1 MLQRRR
7 LRCRARSNHFPCF
20 NHTQAV
26 VTATM
31 FAELT
36 YVKKIYQFTLLL
48 LLLLL
53 LSYAFQLSI
62 LGCASKEAQSPNFK
76 PFAICHFNLS
86 LDSMEPFSHPIKPF
100 WNWTI
105 TDHVKLSLGAQRV
118 ETKWQLKNFETAEC
132 GWMDGCA
139 LWSMGEPSLR
149 NIHWPL
155 LPPLKQHKQES
166 TSLFRSVVCA
176 LHDTNGPEQTNEW
189 TPE

>member
-7 LRCRARSNHFPCF
+7 LRCRARSYHLPCV

-76 PFAICHFNLS
+76 PFALCHFNLS

-118 ETKWQLKNFETAEC
+118 ETKWQLKIYQTAGC
-132 GWMDGCA
+132 GLGGF
-139 LWSMGEPSLR
+139 LFSKISEFPIVHVPKLF
-149 NIHWPL
+149 PL
-155 LPPLKQHKQES
+155 LHRFQNYFCFMLWDLSFP
-166 TSLFRSVVCA
+166 
-176 LHDTNGPEQTNEW
+176 W
-189 TPE
+189 W

>member
-1 MLQRRR
+1 MLYPGSVVPLAMFVNSSALSAKNCIVSGWEMLQRRR

-86 LDSMEPFSHPIKPF
+86 LDSMEPFSDPIKPF

-105 TDHVKLSLGAQRV
+105 RGAFKSNFWKNLGFRPN
-118 ETKWQLKNFETAEC
+118 WGGGGLPIPNFY
-132 GWMDGCA
+132 
-139 LWSMGEPSLR
+139 P
-149 NIHWPL
+149 I
-155 LPPLKQHKQES
+155 
-166 TSLFRSVVCA
+166 F
-176 LHDTNGPEQTNEW
+176 PEQTW
-189 TPE
+189 LW

>member
-1 MLQRRR
+1 MKWKLIFFVNSSALSAKNCIVSGWEMLQRRR

-36 YVKKIYQFTLLL
+36 YVKTIHQFTLL

-86 LDSMEPFSHPIKPF
+86 LDSMEPFSDFIKPF

-105 TDHVKLSLGAQRV
+105 TDHVRAPKELKLNGNWRIIRLLNV
-118 ETKWQLKNFETAEC
+118 D
-132 GWMDGCA
+132 GWMDAHFG
-139 LWSMGEPSLR
+139 
-149 NIHWPL
+149 
-155 LPPLKQHKQES
+155 
-166 TSLFRSVVCA
+166 
-176 LHDTNGPEQTNEW
+176 
-189 TPE
+189 

>member
-1 MLQRRR
+1 
-7 LRCRARSNHFPCF
+7 
-20 NHTQAV
+20 
-26 VTATM
+26 
-31 FAELT
+31 
-36 YVKKIYQFTLLL
+36 
-48 LLLLL
+48 
-53 LSYAFQLSI
+53 
-62 LGCASKEAQSPNFK
+62 
-76 PFAICHFNLS
+76 
-86 LDSMEPFSHPIKPF
+86 MEPFSDPIKPF

-132 GWMDGCA
+132 GWMDGCAGA

-189 TPE
+189 TPEWTETLILGVLEVGIVIRDSNETVLNFQIFPDGGPCQIALPRVDG